1 MAKPFVNVLTP
12 ADSVGL
18 ISIVDAKMLLG
29 ISAGDTSTDPQLQM
43 LIDQNSMVLAALAN
57 RDTFAKERVE
67 EWWRCVS
74 PVCCPDG
81 TCQVYL
87 TRYPVKLADLESVE
101 TPIGYPVDPLNILLE
116 ENTGQLVL
124 PGGCGGE
131 IRVVYTGG
139 YDLPDEAPLPLQQAA
154 GLMVQKY
161 RTEATQAAT
170 GGSGIRMIAH
180 KDSRIMYYS
189 PKDMAAGG
197 GTTGGSSVSASD
209 SAVTKL
215 LQKYTRYWI

>member
-1 MAKPFVNVLTP
+1 MSKPFVNVLTP
-12 ADSVGL
+12 ATNVGL
-18 ISIVDAKMLLG
+18 ISVDDAKILLG
-29 ISAGDTSTDPQLQM
+29 ISDASTDEQLQM
-43 LIDQNSMVLAALAN
+43 LIDQNSMVLAVMAN

-67 EWWRCVS
+67 EWWRCLA

-81 TCQVYL
+81 TCEVYL
-87 TRYPVKLADLESVE
+87 TRYPVRLEDIESVE
-101 TPIGYPVDPLNILLE
+101 TPVGNLVDPLDYLLE
-116 ENTGQLVL
+116 QNTGLLVL
-124 PGGCGGE
+124 PGGCSGD
-131 IRVVYTGG
+131 IKVVYTGG
-139 YDLPDEAPLPLQQAA
+139 YSLPEEAPLPLQQAA
-154 GLMVQKY
+154 GLMVQKF
-161 RTEATQAAT
+161 RTEATQAST
-170 GGSGIRMIAH
+170 GGSGIRMISH